1 MNKQLDIIDIL
12 SIVSLY
18 LAIKNLEEN
27 EQQSKILESKLD
39 IQDNEYLKNIVK
51 LLDHSIKQNEI
62 IIKQNEK
69 LLKRR

>member
-1 MNKQLDIIDIL
+1 MNKQLDILDIITIL
-12 SIVSLY
+12 SFYI
-18 LAIKNLEEN
+18 AIKNLEEN

-62 IIKQNEK
+62 IIKQSEE